1 MAVNKV
7 VYGSETL
14 IDLTADTATSGTVL
28 EGYTLHLANGQQATG
43 SFKMAQK
50 SFYGT
55 CATAAATQ
63 AKVVVCSDFAL
74 SDYDDNPIL
83 YVKMTNNQT
92 YNGGVTLNVNS
103 TGAKNVARI
112 GSTTSGER
120 YYWLAGEL
128 VAFVYDGTNWLM
140 LEAGLATTTYYGM
153 TKLYTGAVSTST
165 ALALTPASLNSLAQ
179 YMLSGVAVYSAS
191 ATYAVGDRVRYG
203 YYIYECNT
211 AITTAEAWDASH
223 WTALDSLQ
231 EQIDD
236 KQDEL
241 VSGTSIKT
249 VNGNSLL
256 GSGNLVISGGA
267 TVTTTTVT
275 IAVTD
280 WSNNFCTKN
289 VTGVTASNSVL
300 VTYAPSSKSVYT
312 TADIYCSAQGS
323 GTLTFTCGTTPTAS
337 VTVNVMIIS

>member
-140 LEAGLATTTYYGM
+140 LEAGLARFFMDFTQKESCGKCVPCREG
-153 TKLYTGAVSTST
+153 TKRMLEILNRIVDGKGEDGDIELLKELGEAISKT
-165 ALALTPASLNSLAQ
+165 ALCGLGKTAAGPVLSTIKYFEDEYRAHIYDKKCPAGACQKLKTISIDPEICKGCSKCARNCPVGAIKGEIKKPFVIDQKLCIKCGAC
-179 YMLSGVAVYSAS
+179 LSS
-191 ATYAVGDRVRYG
+191 
-203 YYIYECNT
+203 CPFK
-211 AITTAEAWDASH
+211 AIKE
-223 WTALDSLQ
+223 
-231 EQIDD
+231 
-236 KQDEL
+236 
-241 VSGTSIKT
+241 
-249 VNGNSLL
+249 N
-256 GSGNLVISGGA
+256 
-267 TVTTTTVT
+267 
-275 IAVTD
+275 
-280 WSNNFCTKN
+280 
-289 VTGVTASNSVL
+289 
-300 VTYAPSSKSVYT
+300 
-312 TADIYCSAQGS
+312 
-323 GTLTFTCGTTPTAS
+323 
-337 VTVNVMIIS
+337 